1 MITALLVAVLA
12 LTAVVAFLAYAVTPG
27 RAAAATRGAMADRLD
42 AMERAVE
49 RIERAV
55 RDEVAASRAEASREG
70 AQQRDEVRST
80 LKQTGDSMDQRLDRF
95 AAQLVELSGVVTAR
109 LDLSTVAHA
118 ESSTKL
124 RTELVT
130 SLQKL
135 ADANEKRL
143 GELRAAVDV
152 KLQAIQEDN
161 GKRLEAMRQ
170 TVDEKLQGT
179 LEKRLGESFKLVGDR
194 LEAVQ
199 AGLGEMRTLA
209 SGVGD
214 LKKVLSNVKVRGTWG
229 EVQLGNLLA
238 QMLAPEQY
246 ATNVATRP
254 QASERVEF
262 AIRLPGAE
270 SGDEVLLPVDS
281 KFPMEDYQRLA
292 EAAERGDVEA
302 VEASAR
308 QLEVA
313 IKLCAEDIRSKYL
326 NPPHTTDFGIL
337 FLPTEG
343 LYAEVIRRTGLVDVL
358 QRDYRVAVAGPTTL
372 AALLNSLQMGF
383 RTLAIQ
389 KRSSEVWQVLAAV
402 KTEFGKFGE
411 VIDAVDKKLG
421 EAQKKLGAVG
431 TRSRAIERKLR
442 DVEELPAGEAGTLIP
457 AGLADAAADEDGLD
471 LNTDEA

>member
-1 MITALLVAVLA
+1 LTTALLVALLA
-12 LTAVVAFLAYAVTPG
+12 LTAVVAIIAYAVTPG
-27 RAAAATRGAMADRLD
+27 RAASATRGAMAERLD

-95 AAQLVELSGVVTAR
+95 AAQLVELSGAVAAR
-109 LDLSTVAHA
+109 LDQSTIAFA

-143 GELRAAVDV
+143 GELRAAVDA
-152 KLQAIQEDN
+152 KLQSIQEDN

-254 QASERVEF
+254 QSSERVEY
-262 AIRLPGAE
+262 AIRLPGGDD
-270 SGDEVLLPVDS
+270 GDEVLLPVDS

-292 EAAERGDVEA
+292 DAAERGDVDA
-302 VEASAR
+302 VEASAK
-308 QLEVA
+308 QLEAA

-343 LYAEVIRRTGLVDVL
+343 LYAEVIRRTGLADLL
-358 QRDYRVAVAGPTTL
+358 QREYRVAVAGPTTL

-411 VIDAVDKKLG
+411 VIDAVDKKLV
-421 EAQKKLGAVG
+421 EAQKKLNSVG
-431 TRSRAIERKLR
+431 TRSRAITRKLR
-442 DVEELPAGEAGTLIP
+442 DVEELPAGEAGKLLP
-457 AGLADAAADEDGLD
+457 AGLADAAADDDDVDVTEG
-471 LNTDEA
+471 

>member
-80 LKQTGDSMDQRLDRF
+80 LKLTGDSMDQRLDRF
-95 AAQLVELSGVVTAR
+95 AAQLVEF
-109 LDLSTVAHA
+109 
-118 ESSTKL
+118 

-143 GELRAAVDV
+143 GELRVAVDA

-421 EAQKKLGAVG
+421 EAQKKLGTVG
-431 TRSRAIERKLR
+431 TRSRAIARKLR
-442 DVEELPAGEAGTLIP
+442 DVEELPAGEAGKLIP
-457 AGLADAAADEDGLD
+457 AGLADAADEDGLD
-471 LNTDEA
+471 PNADEA